1 MGSNANKKVA
11 IWKFSQM
18 ATLVSLDAYC
28 AAARYLFTLESAG
41 GSYCR
46 SSLIVTKR

>member
-1 MGSNANKKVA
+1 MSSSSNKKA
-11 IWKFSQM
+11 
-18 ATLVSLDAYC
+18 ATWEFPLIAALVLLDVYC
-28 AAARYLFTLESAG
+28 AAARYLFMLESAG